1 MIRKIETK
9 VHTTDEREMKS
20 KRGITNEVVR
30 PGGGTAIISHV
41 GETNGGVEW
50 EISRYKIKICHKAIY
65 GDVRSC

>member
-1 MIRKIETK
+1 MIGKIGAK
-9 VHTTDEREMKS
+9 VHMTEEIKIRS

-50 EISRYKIKICHKAIY
+50 EISRYQIKISHK
-65 GDVRSC
+65 VTEML